1 MSKFVFT
8 EPGAGKLEIEV
19 SDPFTI
25 CEAPPGEY
33 RIHPKPFILN
43 DGRLIMTVNRD
54 PDIYDAEYC
63 VLASGDRGI
72 TWMPENRWPGG
83 DGSGRHLATAHALLP
98 DGTSL
103 VVYPHMFATETPG
116 SSIMPTWRS
125 GDSGK
130 TWSAMEAATVETPYS
145 ESIDIYDP
153 PEWYREAHTE
163 EWRKRFIK
171 PEPPRLCAPLFS
183 SFGRKKLL
191 SYLTN
196 FHSLDDGTLL
206 AFIYLITVPFQ
217 PYITICIESRDAGR
231 TWTTRSTP
239 GPFRPE
245 YEETNRRKKPVDG
258 LCEPA
263 ATHLPGGKLITVM
276 RMGGWQPLY
285 AAWSDDGARTW
296 TSPRKI
302 PIFGILPTILTLP
315 GGILALASGRPDNT
329 LSFSLDGGE
338 SWPWTLRLRDQTN
351 PYHPSTR
358 NNGMVQI
365 DPGRLLYLADT
376 GYRRPDKGVDVD
388 HRVEGFFVN
397 VATS

>member
-263 ATHLPGGKLITVM
+263 ATHLPGGTTVPAPGPRHAKYRFLGSFLPSSLCRAVSLRWHPGGRITPFPSALTEV
-276 RMGGWQPLY
+276 RAGHGRFASAIRQIRTILRR
-285 AAWSDDGARTW
+285 ATTAWSRSTQGASSTSQIPATDG
-296 TSPRKI
+296 
-302 PIFGILPTILTLP
+302 PIRAWMSTI
-315 GGILALASGRPDNT
+315 AS
-329 LSFSLDGGE
+329 
-338 SWPWTLRLRDQTN
+338 RDF
-351 PYHPSTR
+351 
-358 NNGMVQI
+358 
-365 DPGRLLYLADT
+365 L
-376 GYRRPDKGVDVD
+376 
-388 HRVEGFFVN
+388 
-397 VATS
+397 